1 MPATQ
6 NSLAFYE
13 KFSTLLWFAAQFMA
27 ARRQTSGARRVKTNP
42 RATFKL
48 FGQAPM
54 STHILSRNPGG
65 FWIQGG
71 ALAQFLGSCDY
82 SGVQV
87 DVCFVAADK
96 VEWYKR
102 PQQASK

>member
-1 MPATQ
+1 
-6 NSLAFYE
+6 
-13 KFSTLLWFAAQFMA
+13 
-27 ARRQTSGARRVKTNP
+27 
-42 RATFKL
+42 
-48 FGQAPM
+48 M